1 MKKIIPFVLS
11 LIVATNFYSQS
22 SYCTSGG
29 PSNATDS
36 NVESVDLTGSNST
49 SIAFT
54 GCPGVSG
61 VSQDTS
67 LSVDLIGDSSYT
79 IDVQFG
85 TCGGSYFGYGSV
97 WIDWDEDNT
106 FEASEVIG
114 TWDGTPG
121 PANAISSFTFTVP
134 LFAMNGQTR
143 IRVMQWEDWPVG
155 SASTPLDP
163 CGSYLYGS
171 VNDFTVNISGAF
183 TPTCPKPTNL
193 STNNTTPNSADLSW
207 TAGGTETQWNIE
219 YSFTG
224 FTLGTGSL
232 STISVNNPT
241 VTGLNSGS
249 NYDYYVQ
256 AVCDTNSTS
265 IWSGPY
271 SFATPCSYSVPPSLE
286 NFDSGFPVCWSQ
298 DQTDDFD
305 WTLDANGTP
314 SAPTGPSD
322 DVTGGGNYM
331 YIETSVPRTT
341 GDSALLV
348 SENYDLSSLTS
359 PQLTFYSHMFGASI
373 GELSVWITDTS
384 GIAAQVFVKN
394 GDQGNQWNEEIVS
407 LSNYSGI
414 VQFTILGV
422 VSDNGSGTSYWGDIA
437 IDNFEVLEAPTCPKP
452 LSNFFSL
459 SNIFAT
465 NGDLSWLTAG
475 NESLWEVQWGA
486 NGFPLGNGFIDTTS
500 SNQNFSLTNLLPSTS
515 HDVYVRA
522 ICGVGDTSLWSQ
534 AVTFTTPCL
543 ALTPPQIED
552 FSTGALPTICWSQ
565 AGNGTPS
572 SGPTSFG
579 TSGWTTDGFQ
589 NVGFTGAARCNLFT
603 TGDNEWLISPQYDF
617 STGGPYQIE
626 FDFGVFPANGTSPG
640 TLGSDDRV
648 EVLITRDGG
657 ASWSAI
663 RNFNNNYVTS
673 LGGSHEIVALPND
686 SGTVQFAFWASEGS
700 ISDLVNSDVMV
711 DNFEILNMPSCP
723 QVSTLLLNNVSDS
736 SVDLSWFIVGSETSW
751 NIQYGQPGFT
761 IGTGSNLVS
770 SSNTYTLT
778 NLNSANNY
786 DVYVQAICSPT
797 EVSLWVGPLNFTTLE
812 NCPAPTNLSDSNTTA
827 NSSVLYWT
835 AGGSETSWVIEYG
848 TSGFSQGSGT
858 VVSAS
863 TNPYILTGLTSSTDY
878 DYYLRADCGTDT
890 SFWTGPHSF
899 TTAFQ
904 CPANAVCGTYNSGD
918 IPSDF
923 DYLANGQ
930 VSSCPGTIDVVIPT
944 GYVLDS
950 IQTMY
955 DITATGGAWMSEQR
969 SRIFVPSI
977 GAGEQVSASGTGGN
991 SAGTES
997 YSRMTNFSYGF
1008 NATDTISIEMHAGR
1022 TWGGSGCNTTYNYVD
1037 NGSWM
1042 VIAYYS
1048 LAPSCL
1054 SPYGIAISNLNST
1067 SADVSWVAPNNTDTT
1082 YNLQYGTSGFTPGT
1096 GTSSIV
1102 NGDTSYSITG
1112 LIGSTTYDFYIQT
1125 LCNSGDSSNL
1135 IGPISFTTSIQSPI
1149 GISCTTGNPGIMYS
1163 EDAENG
1169 QGLWTGNFVTSGF
1182 GWTLNSGPTGSVGTG
1197 PNAAHSGSNYLYFET
1212 SGSAWPMNGAIV
1224 SPMIDLSNVSGDAE
1238 LSFWIHAYGADI
1250 GTLNVGVSND
1260 SATGLFTN
1268 VFSSIGQI
1276 QTANAD
1282 SFINVGVNLANY
1294 IGQNIYLEFDYT
1306 SGASFAGDIAIDL
1319 IEINSCLGCPG
1330 PTVLS
1335 ASNITANS
1343 ADLSW
1348 NAGGTETTWD
1358 LEYDFSGFAQGSGTV
1373 LSVSSNPYN
1382 LSGLNPATSYDYYLR
1397 ADCGNDSSV
1406 WVGPYTFTT
1415 PCVTVNAPYQQ
1426 NFSSGNLPNCWS
1438 QSVITGDGWRFTGTP
1453 GYDAANNGRAGGTY
1467 TWIDFSGTDQGTV
1480 MEVIPVDVSNS
1491 TTPIIEFDYFN
1502 YNSINPTPANIL
1514 FVEAF
1519 DGANWVLVDSIQDNS
1534 LPGWNTY
1541 NFSLSNFDVNG
1552 VVSVRLRG
1560 ESGGAS
1566 DDFYNDILVDNL
1578 YIGNPATCPQLL
1590 SNSINLDTS
1599 GTNFVAVSWSGGN
1612 NANQWEIE
1620 YGITGFNLGNG
1631 NSVISIDS
1639 NYTITGL
1646 NPSTSY
1652 DGYIRGICGAG
1663 DSSLW
1668 IGPFSFTTLFECPPN
1683 AVCAT
1688 YNSGDIPTDDLY
1700 LGQPL
1705 GSSTCPGVL
1714 SLTIPT
1720 GSVID
1725 SVRTFL
1731 DMTAANGAWMSEQRH
1746 RVKIDAPNVP
1756 IGPLRFGLNGNAAG
1770 TESYDYSFNSMFGYN
1785 IGNTV
1790 NFELHAGRTWSSGG
1804 FNGCLTYNN
1813 KVDSSSWTVI
1823 AYYGS
1828 PQSCAIAYNLAT
1840 NNISNTVANLSW
1852 TSGSVNDSLWH
1863 VYLVPDTIPGTSI
1876 VPDSSHLIVSTNDT
1890 LSLTGLNPSSD
1901 YLVYVRTM
1909 CSATDSSI
1917 LSSPLSFSTY
1927 PDCPNPGILS
1937 LSNKTLNSA
1946 DISWLPNYSNTSINF
1961 EIEYGLTGFTPSNG
1975 VIDTTSLTTYSLT
1988 GLDTLTNYDFYVR
2001 SICDTNNIVSGP
2013 FTFTTLQYCPEPDS
2027 LIISNITVNSADF
2040 NWVAGGFENEWIV
2053 EYGPS
2058 GYPFGS
2064 GTLDSTTV
2072 TNYSITNIPASGGGT
2087 SYDFYLRGQCSV
2099 DGSVWT
2105 GPFTFTTLPT
2115 CTSPD
2120 SLSVSNIN
2128 AFSVDLSW
2136 VAGSLAQS
2144 YNIEYGPVGFPIGFG
2159 FIDTS
2164 NTTSLTLSGLNASSS
2179 YEAYVQS
2186 NCGVGDSSIWIG
2198 PVSFTTG
2205 NSCPNPDSLSV
2216 SNIGITTA
2224 DLSWIAGGTETEWNV
2239 EYGPAGFPQGSPN
2252 IPNVYTNLV
2261 TTNSYTITG
2270 LLDGVNYDFYVQ
2282 ANCGAGDS
2290 SNWVGPFSF
2299 TTIPFCQQP
2308 TALFADSITS
2318 SSAKLSWIAG
2328 DTEIEWNIEYGVTG
2342 FPQGSGFGVIVPF
2355 INNYNLNGLSDGT
2368 TYDYYVQ
2375 AVCGVSDSSLFS
2387 GPYTF
2392 TTCKDADTTTVSS
2405 CASYNWNGNVYNTS
2419 GTYAYSYL
2427 PILGCGDTVVDILNL
2442 TVGSN
2447 YSTMDTIFACGSY
2460 SWNGNNYS
2468 TSGTYTDSIQTTL
2481 GCDSI
2486 ITLILTINNS
2496 TIIQDN
2502 QTSCDSVYLWNGN
2515 LLNLTGSYIDT
2526 LQSIY
2531 GCDSVVKLNLTLN
2544 SSPSSLTSQVICKGD
2559 SLKFGA
2565 MTYTLAGMYTDTLL
2579 SSIGCDSLATLDL
2592 SVTELTVSIDTSQAN
2607 VTANVSGGLGPYSYY
2622 WSNGDSSST
2631 LFPDSAGLYQIFVVD
2646 ANGCASDTA
2655 TYNVT
2660 SVGIT
2665 YDTKDILNVYPNP
2678 NNGQFII
2685 SNSEIMK
2692 DIIITD
2698 LRGKNVYTNKN
2709 LNSNYLNIELD
2720 YLDGGMYLVNIISK
2734 NGIITKSVI
2743 IQ

>member
-1 MKKIIPFVLS
+1 MKKITYLIIS
-11 LIVATNFYSQS
+11 LLISTNLYSQTP
-22 SYCTSGG
+22 YCTSGG
-29 PSNATDS
+29 PGNTFDS
-36 NVESVDLTGSNST
+36 NVESVDLIGANST

-54 GCPGVSG
+54 GCPGFAG

-67 LSVDLIGDSSYT
+67 LFVDLIGDSSYT

-97 WIDWDEDNT
+97 WIDWNESNT
-106 FEASEVIG
+106 FEASEEIG
-114 TWDGTPG
+114 VWQGTPG

-134 LFAMNGQTR
+134 PFALNGQTR

-171 VNDFTVNISGAF
+171 VNDFTANISGAF
-183 TPTCPKPTNL
+183 TPTCPRPTNL
-193 STNNTTPNSADLSW
+193 SASNITPNSADLSW
-207 TAGGTETQWNIE
+207 TAGGTETQWNVE
-219 YSFTG
+219 YSFAG
-224 FTLGTGSL
+224 FVLGTGNLFIDS
-232 STISVNNPT
+232 INNPSL
-241 VTGLNSGS
+241 TGLNSGS

-256 AVCDTNSTS
+256 AVCDTNGTS
-265 IWSGPY
+265 VWSGPY
-271 SFATPCSYSVPPSLE
+271 SFTTPCNFSIPPSLE

-305 WTLDANGTP
+305 WTLDASGTP
-314 SAPTGPSD
+314 STTTGPSD

-331 YIETSVPRTT
+331 FIETSTGSL
-341 GDSALLV
+341 GDSAILV
-348 SENYDLSSLTS
+348 SENYDLSSLIS
-359 PQLTFYSHMFGASI
+359 PQLTFYSHMFGATI

-384 GIAAQVFVKN
+384 GIATQVFVKN
-394 GDQGNQWNEEIVS
+394 GDQGDQWNEEIVS
-407 LSNYSGI
+407 LSNYSGV

-422 VSDNGSGTSYWGDIA
+422 RGSSFTGDIA

-522 ICGVGDTSLWSQ
+522 ICGIGDTSLWSQ

-572 SGPTSFG
+572 TGPTQFG

-657 ASWSAI
+657 ASWDVI

-700 ISDLVNSDVMV
+700 ISDLVNSDVML

-797 EVSLWVGPLNFTTLE
+797 EASLWVGPLNFTTLE

-835 AGGSETSWVIEYG
+835 AGGSETIWVIEYG

-977 GAGEQVSASGTGGN
+977 GLGEQVSASGTGG
-991 SAGTES
+991 SLAGTES

-1022 TWGGSGCNTTYNYVD
+1022 TWGGSGCNTTFNYVD

-1048 LAPSCL
+1048 LAPNCL
-1054 SPYGIAISNLNST
+1054 SPYGIAISNLTST

-1096 GTSSIV
+1096 GTSSII

-1125 LCNSGDSSNL
+1125 LCSSGDSSNL
-1135 IGPISFTTSIQSPI
+1135 IGPISFTTSIQSPV
-1149 GISCTTGNPGIMYS
+1149 GISCTTGNPGTIFS

-1169 QGLWTGNFVTSGF
+1169 QGAWTGNFVTSGF

-1212 SGSAWPMNGAIV
+1212 SGTSWPMNGAIV
-1224 SPMIDLSNVSGDAE
+1224 SPMIDLSNASGDAE
-1238 LSFWIHAYGADI
+1238 LSFWIHAFGADI
-1250 GTLNVGVSND
+1250 GTLNVGVSN
-1260 SATGLFTN
+1260 STTGPFTN
-1268 VFSSIGQI
+1268 IFSSIGQI

-1282 SFINVGVNLANY
+1282 SFINVGVNLASY
-1294 IGQNIYLEFDYT
+1294 VGQNIYLEFDYT
-1306 SGASFAGDIAIDL
+1306 SGASYAGDIAIDL
-1319 IEINSCLGCPG
+1319 IEINTCLGCPG

-1335 ASNITANS
+1335 ASNITASS

-1348 NAGGTETTWD
+1348 TAGGTETTWD

-1397 ADCGNDSSV
+1397 ADCGNDSSI
-1406 WVGPYTFTT
+1406 WTGPYTFTT
-1415 PCVTVNAPYQQ
+1415 LFQC
-1426 NFSSGNLPNCWS
+1426 
-1438 QSVITGDGWRFTGTP
+1438 
-1453 GYDAANNGRAGGTY
+1453 
-1467 TWIDFSGTDQGTV
+1467 
-1480 MEVIPVDVSNS
+1480 
-1491 TTPIIEFDYFN
+1491 
-1502 YNSINPTPANIL
+1502 PA
-1514 FVEAF
+1514 
-1519 DGANWVLVDSIQDNS
+1519 
-1534 LPGWNTY
+1534 
-1541 NFSLSNFDVNG
+1541 
-1552 VVSVRLRG
+1552 
-1560 ESGGAS
+1560 
-1566 DDFYNDILVDNL
+1566 
-1578 YIGNPATCPQLL
+1578 
-1590 SNSINLDTS
+1590 
-1599 GTNFVAVSWSGGN
+1599 
-1612 NANQWEIE
+1612 
-1620 YGITGFNLGNG
+1620 
-1631 NSVISIDS
+1631 
-1639 NYTITGL
+1639 
-1646 NPSTSY
+1646 
-1652 DGYIRGICGAG
+1652 
-1663 DSSLW
+1663 
-1668 IGPFSFTTLFECPPN
+1668 N

-1688 YNSGDIPTDDLY
+1688 YNIGDIPSDIDFVSN
-1700 LGQPL
+1700 GEN
-1705 GSSTCPGVL
+1705 SNCPGELEVI
-1714 SLTIPT
+1714 IPA
-1720 GSVID
+1720 GYVVD
-1725 SVRTFL
+1725 SIRTFF
-1731 DMTAANGAWMSEQRH
+1731 DMTALSSGFAWMSEQRNNL
-1746 RVKIDAPNVP
+1746 KLSNFTTGS
-1756 IGPLRFGLNGNAAG
+1756 GPTIAGQNGNTAG
-1770 TESYDYSFNSMFGYN
+1770 TESYDYTVDFMLGSNLADTVTIELHGGRTYGGSACGTLHNYVDSASWSVVVYYGQPVTCFSPTNLSASNLTTNSADLSWIAPNNSDTTFNIEYGLVGFSLGTGTSALVTGDTTYSLSALNSSSTYEVYVQTLCGSDSSFWTGPITFSTICSNVTAPYFNNFDFGVPICWSQDTTDAFDWSLYAN
-1785 IGNTV
+1785 GTPSTATGPSDDITGGGNYMYIETSSPRVQGDSAILNTV
-1790 NFELHAGRTWSSGG
+1790 SIDISSLINPQLRFYSHMYGATSGELSVWITDTSGIANQVFIKNGDQGNQWNEELVMLSNYSGIVQFTILAISGSSFTGDIAIDNFEVREGPTCPSPTNLSAYAT
-1804 FNGCLTYNN
+1804 T
-1813 KVDSSSWTVI
+1813 SSSAV
-1823 AYYGS
+1823 
-1828 PQSCAIAYNLAT
+1828 AT
-1840 NNISNTVANLSW
+1840 WLPASS
-1852 TSGSVNDSLWH
+1852 NDSLWH
-1863 VYLVPDTIPGTSI
+1863 VYLVPDTLPGPINIT
-1876 VPDSSHLIVSTNDT
+1876 PDSSHLIVSTNDT

-1901 YLVYVRTM
+1901 YFLYVRTI
-1909 CSATDSSI
+1909 CSATDSST
-1917 LSSPLSFSTY
+1917 LAGPVSFSTFSN
-1927 PDCPNPGILS
+1927 CPNPGILS
-1937 LSNKTLNSA
+1937 LLNRTLNSA
-1946 DISWLPNYSNTSINF
+1946 DVSWLPNYINTSVNF
-1961 EIEYGLTGFTPSNG
+1961 EIEYGITGFTPSNG
-1975 VIDTTSLTTYSLT
+1975 VIDTTSFTSYSLT
-1988 GLDTLTNYDFYVR
+1988 GLDTLANYDFYVR

-2013 FTFTTLQYCPEPDS
+2013 LTFTTLEYCPEPDS

-2064 GTLDSTTV
+2064 GTLDSTAV

-2087 SYDFYLRGQCSV
+2087 SYDFYLRGQCSI

-2144 YNIEYGPVGFPIGFG
+2144 YNIEYGPVGFPVGFG

-2164 NTTSLTLSGLNASSS
+2164 NTTSFTLSGLNASSS
-2179 YEAYVQS
+2179 YDAYVQS

-2224 DLSWIAGGTETEWNV
+2224 DLSWIAGGTETEWNI

-2252 IPNVYTNLV
+2252 IPNVFTNLV

-2282 ANCGAGDS
+2282 A
-2290 SNWVGPFSF
+2290 
-2299 TTIPFCQQP
+2299 
-2308 TALFADSITS
+2308 
-2318 SSAKLSWIAG
+2318 
-2328 DTEIEWNIEYGVTG
+2328 
-2342 FPQGSGFGVIVPF
+2342 
-2355 INNYNLNGLSDGT
+2355 
-2368 TYDYYVQ
+2368 
-2375 AVCGVSDSSLFS
+2375 VCGVSDSSIFS

-2392 TTCKDADTTTVSS
+2392 TTCQDADTTTVSS
-2405 CASYNWNGNVYNTS
+2405 CASYSWNGNVYNTS
-2419 GTYAYSYL
+2419 GTYTYSYL
-2427 PILGCGDTVVDILNL
+2427 PIMGCDTVVDVLNL
-2442 TVGSN
+2442 TIGSN
-2447 YSTMDTIFACGSY
+2447 YSTIDTIFACDSY
-2460 SWNGNNYS
+2460 SWNGNNYT
-2468 TSGTYTDSIQTTL
+2468 TSGTYTDSIQTTI

-2486 ITLILTINNS
+2486 ITLELTINNS
-2496 TIIQDN
+2496 SIIQDN

-2515 LLNLTGSYIDT
+2515 QLNLTGSYLDT

-2531 GCDSVVKLNLTLN
+2531 GCDSIVKLNLTLN
-2544 SSPSSLTSQVICKGD
+2544 SNPSSLTSQVICKGD

-2565 MTYTLAGMYTDTLL
+2565 MTYTLAGMYTDTLQ
-2579 SSIGCDSLATLDL
+2579 SSIGCDSLAILDL
-2592 SVTELTVSIDTSQAN
+2592 TVTELTVSLDTSQAN
-2607 VTANVSGGLGPYSYY
+2607 ISANVTGGLAPYSYL
-2622 WSNGDSSST
+2622 WSNGDSVST
-2631 LFPDSAGLYQIFVVD
+2631 IIPDTIGLLNLIVID
-2646 ANGCASDTA
+2646 ANGCISDTIS
-2655 TYNVT
+2655 YNVT
-2660 SVGIT
+2660 STVDVISNSL
-2665 YDTKDILNVYPNP
+2665 DLINIYPNP
-2678 NNGQFII
+2678 SNGQFVI
-2685 SNSEIMK
+2685 SNSVIMR

-2720 YLDGGMYLVNIISK
+2720 YLDRGMYLVNIISK
-2734 NGIITKSVI
+2734 NGIITKPVI

>member
-1 MKKIIPFVLS
+1 ML
-11 LIVATNFYSQS
+11 ATNFYSQS

-207 TAGGTETQWNIE
+207 TAGGTETSWNIE

-232 STISVNNPT
+232 STIPVNNPT
-241 VTGLNSGS
+241 ITSLNSGS

-271 SFATPCSYSVPPSLE
+271 SFATPCSNSVPPTLE

-331 YIETSVPRTT
+331 FIETSAPRTT
-341 GDSALLV
+341 GDSALLF

-359 PQLTFYSHMFGASI
+359 PQITFYSHMFGASV
-373 GELSVWITDTS
+373 GELSVWITDAS
-384 GIAAQVFVKN
+384 GIATRVFVKN
-394 GDQGNQWNEEIVS
+394 GDQGDQWNEEIVS

-422 VSDNGSGTSYWGDIA
+422 VSDNGSGTSFWGDIA
-437 IDNFEVLEAPTCPKP
+437 IDNFEVIEAPTCPKP

-465 NGDLSWLTAG
+465 NGELSWLTAG

-500 SNQNFSLTNLLPSTS
+500 SNQNFSMTNLLPSTS

-572 SGPTSFG
+572 TGPTQFG

-589 NVGFTGAARCNLFT
+589 NVGTTGAARCNLFT

-700 ISDLVNSDVMV
+700 ISDLVSSDVML
-711 DNFEILNMPSCP
+711 DNFEIINMPSCP
-723 QVSTLLLNNVSDS
+723 EISTLLLNNVSDS

-812 NCPAPTNLSDSNTTA
+812 VCPSPTNLSDSNTTA
-827 NSSVLYWT
+827 NSADLYWT
-835 AGGSETSWVIEYG
+835 VGGSETSWVIEYG

-858 VVSAS
+858 VVSAT
-863 TNPYILTGLTSSTDY
+863 TNPYVLTGLVSSTDY
-878 DYYLRADCGTDT
+878 DYYLKADCGTDT
-890 SFWTGPHSF
+890 SFWAGPHSF

-930 VSSCPGTIDVVIPT
+930 VSSCPATIDVVIPT

-977 GAGEQVSASGTGGN
+977 GLGEQVSASGTGG
-991 SAGTES
+991 SLAGTES

-1008 NATDTISIEMHAGR
+1008 NATDTVSIEMHAGR
-1022 TWGGSGCNTTYNYVD
+1022 TWGGSGCNTTFNYVD

-1042 VIAYYS
+1042 VIAYYG
-1048 LAPSCL
+1048 LAPSCP
-1054 SPYGIAISNLNST
+1054 SPYGIAISNLTST

-1102 NGDTSYSITG
+1102 NGNTSYSITG

-1135 IGPISFTTSIQSPI
+1135 IGPISFTTSIQGPV
-1149 GISCTTGNPGIMYS
+1149 GVTCTTGNPGTIFS

-1182 GWTLNSGPTGSVGTG
+1182 GWTLNSGPTGSFGTG

-1212 SGSAWPMNGAIV
+1212 SGASWPMNGAIV
-1224 SPMIDLSNVSGDAE
+1224 SPMIDLSNASGDAE

-1260 SATGLFTN
+1260 SATGIFTN
-1268 VFSSIGQI
+1268 IFSSIGQI
-1276 QTANAD
+1276 QTSNAD
-1282 SFINVGVNLANY
+1282 SFINVGVNLASY

-1306 SGASFAGDIAIDL
+1306 SGTSFAGDIAIDL
-1319 IEINSCLGCPG
+1319 IEINTCLGCPA
-1330 PTVLS
+1330 PTALS
-1335 ASNITANS
+1335 ASNLTANS

-1348 NAGGTETTWD
+1348 TAGGTETTWD

-1382 LSGLNPATSYDYYLR
+1382 LSGLNPASSYDYYLR

-1453 GYDAANNGRAGGTY
+1453 GYDAANNGRAAGTY

-1502 YNSINPTPANIL
+1502 YNSINSTPANLL

-1541 NFSLSNFDVNG
+1541 NFSLSGFSVAG

-1560 ESGGAS
+1560 ESGGS
-1566 DDFYNDILVDNL
+1566 SQDFYNDILVDNL

-1590 SNSINLDTS
+1590 SNSINLDSS
-1599 GTNFVAVSWSGGN
+1599 GTNFVNVSWSGGN

-1631 NSVISIDS
+1631 SSVISIDS
-1639 NYTITGL
+1639 NYSITGL
-1646 NPSTSY
+1646 NPLTSY
-1652 DGYIRGICGAG
+1652 DGYLRAICGAG

-1705 GSSTCPGVL
+1705 GSSACPGVL

-1720 GSVID
+1720 GNVID

-1731 DMTAANGAWMSEQRH
+1731 DITAANGAWMSEQRH

-1813 KVDSSSWTVI
+1813 KVDSSSWTVV

-1946 DISWLPNYSNTSINF
+1946 DISWLPNYLNTLVNF

-1975 VIDTTSLTTYSLT
+1975 VIDTTSFTTYSLT

-2013 FTFTTLQYCPEPDS
+2013 FTFTTLEYCPEPDS
-2027 LIISNITVNSADF
+2027 LIISNITINSADF
-2040 NWVAGGFENEWIV
+2040 NWVAGLVENEWNV

-2064 GTLDSTTV
+2064 GTLDTTYV

-2120 SLSVSNIN
+2120 SLIVSNITTS
-2128 AFSVDLSW
+2128 SVDLSW

-2224 DLSWIAGGTETEWNV
+2224 DLSWIAGGAETEWNV

-2252 IPNVYTNLV
+2252 IPNVYTSVV
-2261 TTNSYTITG
+2261 TTNTYTITG

-2290 SNWVGPFSF
+2290 SDWVGPVSF

-2308 TALFADSITS
+2308 TSLSTDSITS

-2442 TVGSN
+2442 TVGGN

-2460 SWNGNNYS
+2460 SWNGNNYT

-2544 SSPSSLTSQVICKGD
+2544 SRPSSLTSQVICKGD

-2720 YLDGGMYLVNIISK
+2720 YLDRGMYLVNIISK

>member
-1 MKKIIPFVLS
+1 
-11 LIVATNFYSQS
+11 
-22 SYCTSGG
+22 
-29 PSNATDS
+29 
-36 NVESVDLTGSNST
+36 
-49 SIAFT
+49 
-54 GCPGVSG
+54 
-61 VSQDTS
+61 
-67 LSVDLIGDSSYT
+67 
-79 IDVQFG
+79 
-85 TCGGSYFGYGSV
+85 
-97 WIDWDEDNT
+97 
-106 FEASEVIG
+106 
-114 TWDGTPG
+114 
-121 PANAISSFTFTVP
+121 
-134 LFAMNGQTR
+134 
-143 IRVMQWEDWPVG
+143 
-155 SASTPLDP
+155 
-163 CGSYLYGS
+163 
-171 VNDFTVNISGAF
+171 
-183 TPTCPKPTNL
+183 
-193 STNNTTPNSADLSW
+193 
-207 TAGGTETQWNIE
+207 
-219 YSFTG
+219 
-224 FTLGTGSL
+224 
-232 STISVNNPT
+232 
-241 VTGLNSGS
+241 
-249 NYDYYVQ
+249 
-256 AVCDTNSTS
+256 
-265 IWSGPY
+265 
-271 SFATPCSYSVPPSLE
+271 
-286 NFDSGFPVCWSQ
+286 
-298 DQTDDFD
+298 
-305 WTLDANGTP
+305 
-314 SAPTGPSD
+314 
-322 DVTGGGNYM
+322 
-331 YIETSVPRTT
+331 
-341 GDSALLV
+341 
-348 SENYDLSSLTS
+348 
-359 PQLTFYSHMFGASI
+359 
-373 GELSVWITDTS
+373 
-384 GIAAQVFVKN
+384 
-394 GDQGNQWNEEIVS
+394 
-407 LSNYSGI
+407 
-414 VQFTILGV
+414 
-422 VSDNGSGTSYWGDIA
+422 
-437 IDNFEVLEAPTCPKP
+437 
-452 LSNFFSL
+452 
-459 SNIFAT
+459 
-465 NGDLSWLTAG
+465 
-475 NESLWEVQWGA
+475 
-486 NGFPLGNGFIDTTS
+486 
-500 SNQNFSLTNLLPSTS
+500 
-515 HDVYVRA
+515 
-522 ICGVGDTSLWSQ
+522 
-534 AVTFTTPCL
+534 
-543 ALTPPQIED
+543 
-552 FSTGALPTICWSQ
+552 
-565 AGNGTPS
+565 
-572 SGPTSFG
+572 
-579 TSGWTTDGFQ
+579 
-589 NVGFTGAARCNLFT
+589 
-603 TGDNEWLISPQYDF
+603 
-617 STGGPYQIE
+617 
-626 FDFGVFPANGTSPG
+626 
-640 TLGSDDRV
+640 
-648 EVLITRDGG
+648 
-657 ASWSAI
+657 
-663 RNFNNNYVTS
+663 
-673 LGGSHEIVALPND
+673 
-686 SGTVQFAFWASEGS
+686 
-700 ISDLVNSDVMV
+700 
-711 DNFEILNMPSCP
+711 
-723 QVSTLLLNNVSDS
+723 
-736 SVDLSWFIVGSETSW
+736 
-751 NIQYGQPGFT
+751 
-761 IGTGSNLVS
+761 
-770 SSNTYTLT
+770 
-778 NLNSANNY
+778 
-786 DVYVQAICSPT
+786 
-797 EVSLWVGPLNFTTLE
+797 
-812 NCPAPTNLSDSNTTA
+812 
-827 NSSVLYWT
+827 
-835 AGGSETSWVIEYG
+835 
-848 TSGFSQGSGT
+848 
-858 VVSAS
+858 
-863 TNPYILTGLTSSTDY
+863 
-878 DYYLRADCGTDT
+878 
-890 SFWTGPHSF
+890 
-899 TTAFQ
+899 
-904 CPANAVCGTYNSGD
+904 
-918 IPSDF
+918 
-923 DYLANGQ
+923 
-930 VSSCPGTIDVVIPT
+930 
-944 GYVLDS
+944 
-950 IQTMY
+950 
-955 DITATGGAWMSEQR
+955 
-969 SRIFVPSI
+969 
-977 GAGEQVSASGTGGN
+977 
-991 SAGTES
+991 
-997 YSRMTNFSYGF
+997 
-1008 NATDTISIEMHAGR
+1008 
-1022 TWGGSGCNTTYNYVD
+1022 
-1037 NGSWM
+1037 M

-1048 LAPSCL
+1048 LAPNCL
-1054 SPYGIAISNLNST
+1054 SPYGIAISNLTST

-1096 GTSSIV
+1096 GISSIV

-1135 IGPISFTTSIQSPI
+1135 IGPISFTTSIQGPV
-1149 GISCTTGNPGIMYS
+1149 GVTCTTGNPGTIFS

-1197 PNAAHSGSNYLYFET
+1197 PNTAHSGSNYLYFET
-1212 SGSAWPMNGAIV
+1212 SGASWPMNGAIV
-1224 SPMIDLSNVSGDAE
+1224 SPMIDLSNASGDAE

-1250 GTLNVGVSND
+1250 GTLNVGVSN
-1260 SATGLFTN
+1260 SPTGTFTN

-1282 SFINVGVNLANY
+1282 SFINVGVNLASY

-1306 SGASFAGDIAIDL
+1306 SGTSFAGDIAIDL
-1319 IEINSCLGCPG
+1319 IEINTCLGCPA
-1330 PTVLS
+1330 PTALS

-1348 NAGGTETTWD
+1348 TAGGTETTWD

-1373 LSVSSNPYN
+1373 LSVSSNPFN
-1382 LSGLNPATSYDYYLR
+1382 LSGLNPATSYDFYLR
-1397 ADCGNDSSV
+1397 ADCGNDSSI

-1467 TWIDFSGTDQGTV
+1467 TWIDFSATDQGTV

-1514 FVEAF
+1514 YVEAF

-1590 SNSINLDTS
+1590 SSSINLDSS
-1599 GTNFVAVSWSGGN
+1599 GTNFVNVSWSGGN

-1639 NYTITGL
+1639 NYSITGL
-1646 NPSTSY
+1646 NPSTTY

-1688 YNSGDIPTDDLY
+1688 YSSGDIPTDDLY

-1705 GSSTCPGVL
+1705 GSSTCPGII

-1720 GSVID
+1720 GNVID

-1746 RVKIDAPNVP
+1746 RIKIDAPNLP
-1756 IGPLRFGLNGNAAG
+1756 NGPLRFGLNGNTAG
-1770 TESYDYSFNSMFGYN
+1770 TESYDYSFNSMYGYN

-1790 NFELHAGRTWSSGG
+1790 DFELHAGRTWSSFG

-1823 AYYGS
+1823 AYYAL
-1828 PQSCAIAYNLAT
+1828 PQSCAMAYNLTT

-1890 LSLTGLNPSSD
+1890 LSLTGLNPSSN
-1901 YLVYVRTM
+1901 YKVYVRTM

-1937 LSNKTLNSA
+1937 ISNKTLNSA
-1946 DISWLPNYSNTSINF
+1946 DISWLTNYLNTSLNF

-1975 VIDTTSLTTYSLT
+1975 VIDTTSFTTYSLT

-2013 FTFTTLQYCPEPDS
+2013 FTFTTLEYCPEPDS
-2027 LIISNITVNSADF
+2027 LIISNITTNSADF
-2040 NWVAGGFENEWIV
+2040 NWVAGLVENEWNV

-2064 GTLDSTTV
+2064 GTLDTTYV
-2072 TNYSITNIPASGGGT
+2072 ANYSITNIPASGGGT

-2105 GPFTFTTLPT
+2105 GPVTFTTLPT

-2120 SLSVSNIN
+2120 SLSVSNITTS
-2128 AFSVDLSW
+2128 SVDLSW

-2164 NTTSLTLSGLNASSS
+2164 NTTSFTLSGLNASSS

-2224 DLSWIAGGTETEWNV
+2224 DLSWIAGGAETEWNV

-2252 IPNVYTNLV
+2252 IPNVYTSVV
-2261 TTNSYTITG
+2261 TTNTYTITS

-2290 SNWVGPFSF
+2290 SDWVGPVSF

-2308 TALFADSITS
+2308 TSLSTDSITS

-2442 TVGSN
+2442 TVGGN

-2460 SWNGNNYS
+2460 SWNGNNYT

-2486 ITLILTINNS
+2486 TTLILTINNL

-2720 YLDGGMYLVNIISK
+2720 YLDRGMYLVNIISK